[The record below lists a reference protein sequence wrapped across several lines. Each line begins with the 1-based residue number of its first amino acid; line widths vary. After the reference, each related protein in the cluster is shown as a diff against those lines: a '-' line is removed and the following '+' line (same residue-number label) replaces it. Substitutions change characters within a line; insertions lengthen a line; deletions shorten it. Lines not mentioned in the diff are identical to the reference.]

1 MSQQLY
7 KMRLDYGYRPEPEDD
22 GTASSIILT
31 GIIRYDN
38 QTLAKIT
45 TLKANLWL
53 ATNHCSSHLLNVYDN
68 KEEGLLFVF
77 NNRDTAIML
86 KLAMA

>member
-7 KMRLDYGYRPEPEDD
+7 KMRLDYGYRKEPEDD
-22 GTASSIILT
+22 GTASSIVLA

-38 QTLAKIT
+38 QTLAEIT

-53 ATNHCSSHLLNVYDN
+53 KTNHRSSHLLNVYDN

-77 NNRDTAIML
+77 SDRDTALML
-86 KLAMA
+86 KLALA